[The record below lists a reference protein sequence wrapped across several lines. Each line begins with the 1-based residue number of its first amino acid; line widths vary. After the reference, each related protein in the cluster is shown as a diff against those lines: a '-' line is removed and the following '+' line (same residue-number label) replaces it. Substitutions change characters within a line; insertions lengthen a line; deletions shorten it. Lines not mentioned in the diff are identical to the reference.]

1 LIDEVKPAGVYMI
14 DNKGAPVLAAKL
26 INVPE
31 VIRVDKPALPIK
43 DKNTTYN
50 SNHTRD
56 GFPYH
61 YQNQKP
67 APSPVKLTEIEERV
81 APGKRHP
88 FEVKSR
94 INLR

>member
-1 LIDEVKPAGVYMI
+1 MV

-26 INVPE
+26 SNVPE
-31 VIRVDKPALPIK
+31 VIKVDKPSLPIK

-50 SNHTRD
+50 THHTRE

-61 YQNQKP
+61 YQNPKP
-67 APSPVKLTEIEERV
+67 ALSPVKLTEIDEKV

-88 FEVKSR
+88 FEVKSSHC
-94 INLR
+94 LQ